1 MQKDKA
7 KEDNTKSN
15 IRNTETPKTT
25 NLMEVEVFGSQEGW
39 TTVTKGNGKN
49 RGKSNFQNNNNIN
62 NGGNKEQKKGAQQI
76 KVTTTQTKGNN
87 IKGTS
92 ENNNKNKDNK
102 REGQSIFNSLLL
114 RVVRIKGKKL
124 KRHRRSGSF
133 VEKTPPPFE
142 NQKNQEM
149 DTKSLEVLNRVGEKG
164 TIINVISP
172 IRAVEAFNVEMG
184 EAADMGRP
192 PDPIDDSTS
201 TILRSGKAINKMES
215 NTKRNA
221 ILLVND
227 GGDDEYSHT
236 SFNGSLDTY
245 LDSKDE
251 ELNMLSL
258 TEIEEEINMPDQGKE
273 DDELN
278 RSDQGSDQ
286 KEYEDQGE
294 KMMKME

>member
-1 MQKDKA
+1 
-7 KEDNTKSN
+7 
-15 IRNTETPKTT
+15 
-25 NLMEVEVFGSQEGW
+25 
-39 TTVTKGNGKN
+39 
-49 RGKSNFQNNNNIN
+49 
-62 NGGNKEQKKGAQQI
+62 
-76 KVTTTQTKGNN
+76 
-87 IKGTS
+87 
-92 ENNNKNKDNK
+92 
-102 REGQSIFNSLLL
+102 
-114 RVVRIKGKKL
+114 
-124 KRHRRSGSF
+124 
-133 VEKTPPPFE
+133 
-142 NQKNQEM
+142 M

-172 IRAVEAFNVEMG
+172 TRAVEAFNVEMG

-215 NTKRNA
+215 NTKVTNSPENLSKQVEEQSSNSAMVLEPRTEPPGDTNEEDDYKHYEIDSKEEDEKNTEMEDLEGND

-236 SFNGSLDTY
+236 SFNGSSDTY

-258 TEIEEEINMPDQGKE
+258 TEIEEEINTPDQGKE

-278 RSDQGSDQ
+278 ISDQE
-286 KEYEDQGE
+286 EYEDQGE